1 MVQVHTPQT
10 SAEVVKLTESAS
22 LDCLIALY
30 FHTPWAE
37 PCQQMGQAFSALAA
51 LQGDSAKSLFIAID
65 AEECPEVSEKYE
77 VSAVPYTVLTN
88 KAGETV
94 GTVEG
99 GDVAALR
106 DLFGK
111 HLPSPAATTT
121 AANHHLGATVI
132 PPAQQTVKPV
142 LQSVPDAP
150 EATAN
155 GEGADVEEEP
165 LNERLQK
172 LINAAPVMLFMKG
185 TPAAPQCG
193 FSRQVVGLL
202 RERNVRY
209 GFFNILADDDV
220 RQGLKEFSNWPT
232 YPQLYLKGELIG
244 GLDIVSIFFPFL
256 LLLYISILS
265 IYQSINLS
273 IYQSIYLSIYPSI
286 HLSISPP
293 PCPPPFTLQ
302 AYADVY
308 ISLYLRSRKNW
319 KMIPTSLRTFER
331 IVGWIGTNQT
341 LEAYSTYPIIL
352 PVPSTVLQYIC
363 Q

>member
-10 SAEVVKLTESAS
+10 SAEVAKLTESAS

-88 KAGETV
+88 KAGEAV

-111 HLPSPAATTT
+111 HLPSPAA
-121 AANHHLGATVI
+121 ANHHLSATVI

-142 LQSVPDAP
+142 PQSVPDAP

-244 GLDIVSIFFPFL
+244 GLDIVSILFPFL

-265 IYQSINLS
+265 IYLS
-273 IYQSIYLSIYPSI
+273 IY
-286 HLSISPP
+286 LSISPP
-293 PCPPPFTLQ
+293 PVLLLLPSRHLLTFISP
-302 AYADVY
+302 Y
-308 ISLYLRSRKNW
+308 I
-319 KMIPTSLRTFER
+319 
-331 IVGWIGTNQT
+331 
-341 LEAYSTYPIIL
+341 
-352 PVPSTVLQYIC
+352 
-363 Q
+363 

>member
-10 SAEVVKLTESAS
+10 SAEVAKLTESAS

-88 KAGETV
+88 KAGEAV

-111 HLPSPAATTT
+111 HLPSPAA
-121 AANHHLGATVI
+121 ANHHLSATVI

-142 LQSVPDAP
+142 PQSVPDAP

-209 GFFNILADDDV
+209 GFFNILADDEV
-220 RQGLKEFSNWPT
+220 RQGLKKFSDWPT
-232 YPQLYLKGELIG
+232 YPQLYLQGELVG
-244 GLDIVSIFFPFL
+244 GLDIVSIFL
-256 LLLYISILS
+256 LLLLP
-265 IYQSINLS
+265 L
-273 IYQSIYLSIYPSI
+273 L
-286 HLSISPP
+286 SPP
-293 PCPPPFTLQ
+293 TFPMLTFIFPYF
-302 AYADVY
+302 
-308 ISLYLRSRKNW
+308 RSRKNW
-319 KMIPTSLRTFER
+319 KMILISLRTFEQV
-331 IVGWIGTNQT
+331 VGWIGTYPLPNEGGGYGLLLQT
-341 LEAYSTYPIIL
+341 SFHRRSCICCAEL
-352 PVPSTVLQYIC
+352 PT
-363 Q
+363 

>member
-10 SAEVVKLTESAS
+10 SAEVAKLTESAS

-88 KAGETV
+88 KAGEAV

-111 HLPSPAATTT
+111 HLPSPAA
-121 AANHHLGATVI
+121 ANHHLSATVI

-142 LQSVPDAP
+142 PQSVPDAP

-244 GLDIVSIFFPFL
+244 GLDIVSILFPFL

-265 IYQSINLS
+265 IYL
-273 IYQSIYLSIYPSI
+273 SIYLSIHLPS
-286 HLSISPP
+286 

-302 AYADVY
+302 AFADVY

-319 KMIPTSLRTFER
+319 KMIPISLRTFER
-331 IVGWIGTNQT
+331 IVDWIGTNQT